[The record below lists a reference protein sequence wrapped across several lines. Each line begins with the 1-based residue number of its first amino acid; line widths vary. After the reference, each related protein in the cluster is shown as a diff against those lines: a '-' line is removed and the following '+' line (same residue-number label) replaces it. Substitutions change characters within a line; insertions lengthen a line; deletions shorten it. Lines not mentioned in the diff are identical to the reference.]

1 MGNITNSKKYMKQ
14 YRAKRKSQEMML
26 KQYIHERTRVN
37 SLENMCVDL
46 NDLDGKQIR
55 CDEIPIIFNSIA
67 HKEELVHFRINLK
80 NNNIRDE
87 GIQYLFASL
96 SKCTKLQSFH
106 ISLEKNCIGD
116 QGVFY
121 LVQGLN
127 QLKQLQSVSLYLQN
141 NQITSN
147 GVDYFQSLQ
156 ENLNLKSLS
165 LSLSK
170 NFIGIYLDKLVNK
183 LGQCFPNIKEFEL
196 FSQNCELTN
205 AGANML
211 ANKLS
216 SLKNLES
223 LSLFLDRNSITDNG
237 VISLVRVIC
246 SFQGLKKLSLNLC
259 ESKVQDVDS
268 YFSPFNVFSDKCVL
282 QILQDFSTHLKLTKL
297 NFSMKSYNHRD
308 YLNFLKNGFEAL
320 EKEQETNKQ
329 EMRSFVENKYGDKE
343 SYMIDI

>member
-1 MGNITNSKKYMKQ
+1 MGNIANSKKYMKQ
-14 YRAKRKSQEMML
+14 YRAKRKSQEIML

-37 SLENMCVDL
+37 SLENMCIDL

-67 HKEELVHFRINLK
+67 HKEELVHFRINLQ

-87 GIQYLFASL
+87 GILLLFASL
-96 SKCTKLQSFH
+96 SKCSKLQSFH
-106 ISLEKNCIGD
+106 LSLGQNCIGD

-127 QLKQLQSVSLYLQN
+127 QLKQLESVSLFLQD

-170 NFIGIYLDKLVNK
+170 NYIGIFMDKLVSK

-223 LSLFLDRNSITDNG
+223 LSLFLDNNSITDNG
-237 VISLVRVIC
+237 IISLVRAVC
-246 SFQGLKKLSLNLC
+246 QFQNLKKLSLNLC
-259 ESKVQDVDS
+259 ESKVQDVNS
-268 YFSPFNVFSDKCVL
+268 YFSPLNVFSDKCVL
-282 QILQDFSTHLKLTKL
+282 QVLQDFSAYLKLSKL
-297 NFSMKSYNHRD
+297 NFQMKSYNHTD

-320 EKEQETNKQ
+320 EKEQETNKH
-329 EMRSFVENKYGDKE
+329 EMISFVESKYEDKE
-343 SYMIDI
+343 NYIISI

>member
-1 MGNITNSKKYMKQ
+1 MGNMANSKKYMKQ
-14 YRAKRKSQEMML
+14 YRAKRKSQEIML

-37 SLENMCVDL
+37 SLENMCIEL
-46 NDLDGKQIR
+46 NELDGKQIR

-67 HKEELVHFRINLK
+67 HKEKLVQFRINLQ

-87 GIQYLFASL
+87 GISYLFASL

-106 ISLEKNCIGD
+106 ISLGQNCIGD

-127 QLKQLQSVSLYLQN
+127 QLKQLERVSLFLQN

-156 ENLNLKSLS
+156 ENLNLRSLS

-170 NFIGIYLDKLVNK
+170 NYIGIYMDKLVSK
-183 LGQCFPNIKEFEL
+183 LGQCFPNIKEFEF

-216 SLKNLES
+216 TLKNLES
-223 LSLFLDRNSITDNG
+223 LSLYLDSNSITDNG
-237 VISLVRVIC
+237 TTTLVRVIC
-246 SFQGLKKLSLNLC
+246 QFQGLTKLSLNFC
-259 ESKVQDVDS
+259 ESKVQDVNS
-268 YFSPFNVFSDKCVL
+268 YFSPLNVFSDKCVL
-282 QILQDFSTHLKLTKL
+282 QMLQDFSTHLKLSKL
-297 NFSMKSYNHRD
+297 NLSMKSYSHRD

-320 EKEQETNKQ
+320 EKEEETNKQ
-329 EMRSFVENKYGDKE
+329 EMSFFVESKYGDKQ
-343 SYMIDI
+343 SYIIYI